1 MLVTPHGF
9 TALHPPVRC
18 PAVKKWSVCIT
29 APMGA
34 TQPAR
39 FSAGVA
45 MGVARRWYG
54 SSWAYCKQRL
64 QEESGYWNRRLGRW
78 LGQSRVKRSGMDD
91 PAESRLVVLC
101 TGKGQPHAEYGDSPS
116 YPLPPPPPCHP
127 LGMLCLRASWRS
139 PTWNLVIPLSWS
151 HGARPSPNRI
161 RHSNRNAS
169 NCSLCAYLPGKK
181 FGRMG
186 WEADAD
192 IPILVSAWVFKANV
206 FKQLNFKWGI
216 CSAVRKANC
225 LHWRQI
231 KHCK

>member
-116 YPLPPPPPCHP
+116 YPLPPPPPMSSSGDAVPQSLLEKSHVEFGHP
-127 LGMLCLRASWRS
+127 SELEPRSQTQPKQDQTQQSQCQQLFFMCLSTREE
-139 PTWNLVIPLSWS
+139 I
-151 HGARPSPNRI
+151 
-161 RHSNRNAS
+161 
-169 NCSLCAYLPGKK
+169 
-181 FGRMG
+181 
-186 WEADAD
+186 WEDG
-192 IPILVSAWVFKANV
+192 V
-206 FKQLNFKWGI
+206 GG
-216 CSAVRKANC
+216 
-225 LHWRQI
+225 
-231 KHCK
+231 